1 MLQLSII
8 IPMYNVA
15 SYVRKCIAS
24 VLNQDLP
31 YEQYEIIVVND
42 GSTDNGMEVLREMLR
57 TDSCLQKMKDLGHWT
72 VVTQENQGLSGAR
85 NTGIPLAK
93 GKFIQF
99 IDSDDY
105 LEPNVLGSLLEQMER
120 DDLDVLRYNYQNVNE
135 QYEIFVPCKNPK
147 QFVSYS
153 EEVCDG
159 RTFLEERL
167 GYACYAWQFVLKAT
181 LLQDRKDYFTPGIL
195 FEDTDW
201 TPRILLKATRV
212 ASTPKIVVNYLI
224 RVGSITLSVT
234 KEKKEKILRDKLSTI
249 EKLAKWGQENG
260 MNWHF
265 EMLTRMA
272 LSLLHDPVYSLE
284 EKQTVIARL
293 RDMRQFPLTTR
304 KLALLKKIRVCLMN
318 FSPKLYCRWMTKSR

>member
-1 MLQLSII
+1 
-8 IPMYNVA
+8 MYNVA
-15 SYVRKCIAS
+15 SYIKKCIES
-24 VLNQDLP
+24 MLQQDIS
-31 YEQYEIIVVND
+31 YERYELVVVND
-42 GSTDNGMEVLREMLR
+42 GSTDNGIAILNKLVRENER
-57 TDSCLQKMKDLGHWT
+57 LQEMDRMGHWT

-85 NTGIPLAK
+85 NTGIKKAR
-93 GKFIQF
+93 GKYIQF

-105 LEPNVLGSLLEQMER
+105 LQPNVLGKLLAQMER

-135 QYEIFVPCKNPK
+135 QYEVFVPCKNPK

-318 FSPKLYCRWMTKSR
+318 LSPKLYCRWMTKSR

>member
-1 MLQLSII
+1 
-8 IPMYNVA
+8 MYNVA
-15 SYVRKCIAS
+15 SYIKKCIES
-24 VLNQDLP
+24 MLQQDIS
-31 YEQYEIIVVND
+31 YERYELVVVND
-42 GSTDNGMEVLREMLR
+42 GSTDNGIAILNKLVRENER
-57 TDSCLQKMKDLGHWT
+57 LQEMDRLGHWT

-85 NTGIPLAK
+85 NTGIKKAR
-93 GKFIQF
+93 GKYIQF

-105 LEPNVLGSLLEQMER
+105 LQPNVLGKLLAQMER

-167 GYACYAWQFVLKAT
+167 GYACYACQFVLKKE
-181 LLQDRKDYFTPGIL
+181 LLNSQEDCFTPGIL
-195 FEDTDW
+195 FEDIDW
-201 TPRILLKATRV
+201 TPRILLKASRA
-212 ASTPKIVVNYLI
+212 ASTQLIVLNYLI
-224 RVGSITLSVT
+224 RVGSITLSLT
-234 KEKKEKILRDKLSTI
+234 KEKKDKILRDKLSTI
-249 EKLAKWGQENG
+249 EKLAKWGQEND

-284 EKQTVIARL
+284 EKQTVIACL

-318 FSPKLYCRWMTKSR
+318 LSPKLYCRWMTKSR

>member
-1 MLQLSII
+1 
-8 IPMYNVA
+8 MYNVA
-15 SYVRKCIAS
+15 SYIKKCIES
-24 VLNQDLP
+24 MLQQDIS
-31 YEQYEIIVVND
+31 YERYELVVVND
-42 GSTDNGMEVLREMLR
+42 GSTDNGIAILNKLVRENER
-57 TDSCLQKMKDLGHWT
+57 LQEMDRLGHWT

-85 NTGIPLAK
+85 NTGIKKAR
-93 GKFIQF
+93 GKYIQF

-105 LEPNVLGSLLEQMER
+105 LQPNVLGKLLAQMER

-167 GYACYAWQFVLKAT
+167 GYACYACQFVLKKE
-181 LLQDRKDYFTPGIL
+181 LLNSQEDCFTPDIL
-195 FEDTDW
+195 FEDIDW
-201 TPRILLKATRV
+201 TPRILLKASRA
-212 ASTPKIVVNYLI
+212 ASTQLIVLNYLI
-224 RVGSITLSVT
+224 RVGSITLSLT
-234 KEKKEKILRDKLSTI
+234 KEKKDKILRDKLSTI

-318 FSPKLYCRWMTKSR
+318 LSPKLYCRWMTKSR

>member
-1 MLQLSII
+1 MLKLSII

-15 SYVRKCIAS
+15 SYVKKCIES
-24 VLNQDLP
+24 VLQQDLSH
-31 YEQYEIIVVND
+31 EQYEMIVVND
-42 GSTDNGMEVLREMLR
+42 GSTDNGLEVLEEMLR
-57 TDSCLQKMKDLGHWT
+57 TDNRLQELHSLGHWT

-93 GKFIQF
+93 GKYIQF
-99 IDSDDY
+99 IDSDDF
-105 LEPNVLGSLLEQMER
+105 LQPNVLGKLLERMER

-135 QYEIFVPCKNPK
+135 QYEVFLPCKNPK

-153 EEVCDG
+153 EKVCDG

-234 KEKKEKILRDKLSTI
+234 KEKKEKILRDKLSLI
-249 EKLAKWGQENG
+249 KKLYRWGKETHLKWHAT
-260 MNWHF
+260 MIS
-265 EMLTRMA
+265 RVV
-272 LSLLHDPVYSLE
+272 LSLVNDQTYSYE
-284 EKQTVIARL
+284 EKMLIVEVL
-293 RDMRQFPLTTR
+293 KSEGLFPLTMR
-304 KLALLKKIRVCLMN
+304 ELAWQKQLRILLFNLIP
-318 FSPKLYCRWMTKSR
+318 SLYCKYL

>member
-1 MLQLSII
+1 
-8 IPMYNVA
+8 MYNVA
-15 SYVRKCIAS
+15 SYIKKCIES
-24 VLNQDLP
+24 MLQQDIS
-31 YEQYEIIVVND
+31 YERYELVVVND
-42 GSTDNGMEVLREMLR
+42 GSTDNGIAILNKLVRENER
-57 TDSCLQKMKDLGHWT
+57 LQEMDRLGHWT

-85 NTGIPLAK
+85 NTGIKKAR
-93 GKFIQF
+93 GKYIQF

-105 LEPNVLGSLLEQMER
+105 LQPNVLGKLLAQMER

-167 GYACYAWQFVLKAT
+167 GYACYACQFVLKKE
-181 LLQDRKDYFTPGIL
+181 LLNSQEDCFTPGIL
-195 FEDTDW
+195 FEDIDW
-201 TPRILLKATRV
+201 TPRILLKASRA
-212 ASTPKIVVNYLI
+212 ASTQLIVLNYLI

-234 KEKKEKILRDKLSTI
+234 KEKKDKILRDKLSTI

-318 FSPKLYCRWMTKSR
+318 LSPKLYCRWMTKSR

>member
-93 GKFIQF
+93 GKYIQF

-135 QYEIFVPCKNPK
+135 QYEVFLPCKNPK

-167 GYACYAWQFVLKAT
+167 GYACYAWQFVIKT
-181 LLQDRKDYFTPGIL
+181 SLLQHEADYFTPGIL

-234 KEKKEKILRDKLSTI
+234 KEKKEKILRDKLSLI
-249 EKLAKWGQENG
+249 KKLYRWGKETHLKWHAT
-260 MNWHF
+260 MIS
-265 EMLTRMA
+265 RVV
-272 LSLLHDPVYSLE
+272 LSLVNDQTYSYE
-284 EKQTVIARL
+284 EKMLIVEVL
-293 RDMRQFPLTTR
+293 KSEGMFPLTMR
-304 KLALLKKIRVCLMN
+304 ELAWQKKLRILLFNLIP
-318 FSPKLYCRWMTKSR
+318 FLYCKYL